1 MYLGELFAQ
10 ALGCD
15 GHLFGILQILADALK
30 TSWLSNTVYVWE
42 LVWFLLYDLMR
53 RQ

>member
-15 GHLFGILQILADALK
+15 RHLFGILQILVDALK
-30 TSWLSNTVYVWE
+30 TSWLSDTVYVWE
-42 LVWFLLYDLMR
+42 LVLVII
-53 RQ
+53 